1 MDILFQILLEA
12 SKTIVREIIVFGFKK
27 ITSKKQK
34 KTTRQPA
41 KRGQSS
47 KKRRK

>member
-1 MDILFQILLEA
+1 MDILFQILLEV

-27 ITSKKQK
+27 MTSKKQK

-41 KRGQSS
+41 KRGRSS
-47 KKRRK
+47 KKNKN